1 MDIKKIKDRAL
12 IKSKTIGN
20 NVLDSGRDRLK
31 WVKENPEIVLK
42 SVLSIATVVVGVVAV
57 AYVTQANYERN
68 NNLEDEDQSQSSS
81 DLISNGMIL
90 EDETKTINYP
100 DERKSPD
107 VHPYHRDGRTYVR
120 GGTDQDKEQ
129 YRNDHPLE
137 FGLEL

>member
-12 IKSKTIGN
+12 IESKTIGN

-100 DERKSPD
+100 DERKSPC
-107 VHPYHRDGRTYVR
+107 VHLYHLGENTFVR
-120 GGTDQDKEQ
+120 GGTELEKE
-129 YRNDHPLE
+129 E
-137 FGLEL
+137 FRKENNL